1 MSYVKVLY
9 RIENA
14 IIVIIVL
21 IFLRLNC
28 LL

>member
-14 IIVIIVL
+14 IVVIIVL
-21 IFLRLNC
+21 IF
-28 LL
+28 